1 MGMTR
6 PYLEIHKWM
15 GTPFVW
21 GQSDCMIVLADW
33 VLAVTGRDPAR
44 DLRGLY
50 DDRVS
55 CQRATG
61 FFTDPLSLL
70 EQAFG
75 EVAGLPRGN
84 DLRVGDVA
92 LLRVPQEGRPAH
104 VGGLWLG
111 DCWGCK
117 GPDGTTTLRPEAV
130 EVIAFWSVGFEEA
143 EDAA

>member
-6 PYLEIHKWM
+6 PYLELHRWQA
-15 GTPFVW
+15 TPFVW
-21 GQSDCMIVLADW
+21 GESDCMIVLADW
-33 VLAVTGRDPAR
+33 VLAVTGKDPAR

-61 FFTDPLSLL
+61 FFTEPLALL

-75 EVAGLPRGN
+75 GVAGLPRGN
-84 DLRVGDVA
+84 ELRVGDVA
-92 LLRVPQEGRPAH
+92 LLRASEGGRPAP
-104 VGGLWLG
+104 VGGLWMG

-117 GPDGTTTLRPEAV
+117 GPDGVTTIRPELV
-130 EVIAFWSVGFEEA
+130 ELVAFWSVGFQEGEH
-143 EDAA
+143 AA